1 MMMVASLLLFLQGPF
16 ARKAGPGAKTSIR
29 RDCLRSQP

>member
-1 MMMVASLLLFLQGPF
+1 MMVVSSPQLFFQGLF

-29 RDCLRSQP
+29 RASLRSQP